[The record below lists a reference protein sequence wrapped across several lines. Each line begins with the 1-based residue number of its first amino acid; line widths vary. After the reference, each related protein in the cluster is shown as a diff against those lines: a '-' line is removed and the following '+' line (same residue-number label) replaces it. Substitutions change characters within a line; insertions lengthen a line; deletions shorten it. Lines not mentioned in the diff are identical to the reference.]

1 VTVIFDG
8 KESNQLDHYPS
19 EDNKIDWST
28 DLKALAAVDETQII
42 NPNRWKLGSLCS
54 KNVECEIDEKQFDS
68 WRD

>member
-1 VTVIFDG
+1 
-8 KESNQLDHYPS
+8 LDHYPS

-28 DLKALAAVDETQII
+28 DLNALAAVDETQII